1 MKDILEKALENE
13 HIEMVIWLLK
23 NDRRLMGHKLNDG
36 STLKDR
42 LIQLNAYEFVLS
54 KIQGVRWRTSWLVS
68 KYQLDEDCKR
78 IKLPP
83 TQCYGFRRDETLTDT
98 QHLWC

>member
-13 HIEMVIWLLK
+13 DIAMVIWLLK
-23 NDRRLMGHKLNDG
+23 NDKRLMGHKLSDG

-54 KIQGVRWRTSWLVS
+54 KIQ
-68 KYQLDEDCKR
+68 
-78 IKLPP
+78 
-83 TQCYGFRRDETLTDT
+83 
-98 QHLWC
+98 